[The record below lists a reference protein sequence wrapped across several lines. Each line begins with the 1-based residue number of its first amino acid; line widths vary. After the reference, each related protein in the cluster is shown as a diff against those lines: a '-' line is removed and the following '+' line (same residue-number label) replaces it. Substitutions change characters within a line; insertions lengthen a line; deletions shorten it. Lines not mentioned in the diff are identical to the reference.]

1 MFAFCEILVSLLP
14 LGALAH
20 LVERLVRNQKVVGS
34 SPICST
40 NNHRNHSIYKGFR
53 FYGTENGIIRGSAY
67 LSPRY

>member
-40 NNHRNHSIYKGFR
+40 KHTDRQCMLKKPGFTS
-53 FYGTENGIIRGSAY
+53 GM
-67 LSPRY
+67 